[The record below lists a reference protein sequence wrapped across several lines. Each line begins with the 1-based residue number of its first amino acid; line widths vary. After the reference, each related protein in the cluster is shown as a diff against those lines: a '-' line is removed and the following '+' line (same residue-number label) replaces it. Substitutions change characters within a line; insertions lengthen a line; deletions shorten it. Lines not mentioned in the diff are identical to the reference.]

1 MREVIEV
8 MEPRLKLKLKCEGCG
23 RKAEYF
29 VESREEVDNSE
40 SIDGWELVDDTEIC
54 PACAFPPLGG
64 VVTCKL
70 CGFACAR
77 ATAHMH
83 QGDYVGDECC
93 WDERLRATE

>member
-8 MEPRLKLKLKCEGCG
+8 MELRLKLKLKCEGCG

-64 VVTCKL
+64 KITCKF
-70 CGFACAR
+70 CGKKAPAK
-77 ATAHMH
+77 TAHIH
-83 QGDYVGDECC
+83 QGLFVGECC
-93 WDERLRATE
+93 WDERLRSTE